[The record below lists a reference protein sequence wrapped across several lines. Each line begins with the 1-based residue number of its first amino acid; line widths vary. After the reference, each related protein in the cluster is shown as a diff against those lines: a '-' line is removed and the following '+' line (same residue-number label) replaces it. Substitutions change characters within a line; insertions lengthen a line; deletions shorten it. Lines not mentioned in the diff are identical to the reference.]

1 VSRPAL
7 LAALALALVPAAA
20 QAADVGR
27 FTPLESRLATTRA
40 GGVAAPLPG
49 GRILVAAGFRFGTG
63 SLDTAEI
70 FDPATS
76 AFQPVA
82 SRLKVARTRAAAA
95 TLKDGR
101 VLIVGGTT
109 GTTPGEKTAEIFDPA
124 TNTFSPLTGHD
135 MTRARSGPI
144 AATLPDGRVLV
155 AGGEESGSEATAEI
169 FDPATSTFTAIGAQ
183 MNAARADGRAVALAD
198 GRILIT
204 AGRGQNKVPQFTAEV
219 FDPATG
225 QFTPV
230 ADMLTRRFRHVAA
243 PLPDGRVLIAGG
255 SDDKLAQLAT
265 AEVYDPAANR
275 WDPVTGNGGEMT
287 TVRHAGMAAPLGDG
301 RILLAGGFEDVEGLD
316 SAELFEGAPDP
327 VIGGEGSFGDQPVGS
342 TSAPRELTVTNRNP
356 ATLDVGRVSIEGGD
370 GDFAVATDG
379 CAGAQLGQGQSC
391 TVTVAFSPSD
401 LGPRAAQLTVLDNA
415 PSRVQR
421 MPLAG
426 AGVPARPFTPLQP
439 TGGVAQPELPK
450 GGSARKAAVAC
461 VVSRRSGRRTLACLA
476 KAPGGAKV
484 TRFRLKVLRGKR
496 IVVNRRTRGALL
508 RMRAPRALRK
518 GRYTLRATLTV
529 AGRPITATG
538 RLVVR

>member
-1 VSRPAL
+1 MPAITQNLRRRPALL
-7 LAALALALVPAAA
+7 LAALALALLPAAA

-27 FTPLESRLATTRA
+27 FTPLQSHLTTSRA

-49 GRILVAAGFRFGTG
+49 GRILVAAGFKSGTG
-63 SLDTAEI
+63 TLATAEI

-76 AFQPVA
+76 TFTPVA
-82 SRLKVARTRAAAA
+82 STLKVARTRAAAA

-101 VLIVGGTT
+101 VLIVGGTL
-109 GTTPGEKTAEIFDPA
+109 GSIPGEKTAEIFNPA
-124 TNTFSPLTGHD
+124 TNTFTPLTGHD
-135 MTRARSGPI
+135 MTRARTGPI

-155 AGGEESGSEATAEI
+155 AGGEEVGSEATAEI
-169 FDPATSTFTAIGAQ
+169 FDPATSNFTAIGAQ
-183 MNAARADGRAVALAD
+183 MNAARADGRAAPLAD

-225 QFTPV
+225 QFTAV

-255 SDDKLAQLAT
+255 TDNELAQLAT

-287 TVRHAGMAAPLGDG
+287 TVRHGGMAAPLADG
-301 RILLAGGFEDVEGLD
+301 RVLLAGGFEDVESMD

-327 VIGGEGSFGDQPVGS
+327 VVGGDGLFGDQPVGS

-356 ATLDVGRVSIEGGD
+356 ATLDVGRVSVEGGD
-370 GDFAVATDG
+370 GDFAVAADG

-391 TVTVAFSPSD
+391 TVLVTFSPSD

-421 MPLAG
+421 LPLGG

-439 TGGVAQPELPK
+439 TGGVAQPDAAAGREPRARRPWPAWSR
-450 GGSARKAAVAC
+450 SAAGAGRSPAWPRRPAA
-461 VVSRRSGRRTLACLA
+461 RRS
-476 KAPGGAKV
+476 
-484 TRFRLKVLRGKR
+484 
-496 IVVNRRTRGALL
+496 
-508 RMRAPRALRK
+508 RASA
-518 GRYTLRATLTV
+518 
-529 AGRPITATG
+529 
-538 RLVVR
+538 